1 MIKILVLG
9 AMVVSALASAGSAS
23 AANWT
28 SNGPIANYTATAPAA
43 KLAIASPSN
52 PLTICTN
59 VSSNG
64 NLNGPTG
71 PVNTGP
77 WNTGNASPKFASCTI
92 AGLVA
97 TVACSTTANLNA
109 VSQAGTVVTGT
120 LSSISCTITRGA
132 CVITVT
138 GSVPTDYDNST
149 GVLTVKSAGQ
159 SLAASAPGACNSIT
173 GFTAASGGNATAQ
186 FGSNTTPIGN
196 LAYTVTSSPIPN
208 IQHN

>member
-28 SNGPIANYTATAPAA
+28 SNGPLNSTATAPTA

-52 PLTICTN
+52 PLTICTA
-59 VSSNG
+59 VSSTNT
-64 NLNGPTG
+64 LSGPTG
-71 PVNTGP
+71 PVNTGS
-77 WNTGNASPKFASCTI
+77 WNTGNAAPKFGSCTI

-97 TVACSTTANLNA
+97 TVACSSTANLNA
-109 VSQAGTVVTGT
+109 DSQAGTVVTGS
-120 LSSISCTITRGA
+120 LSNLSCTITRGS

-138 GSVPTDYDNST
+138 GSVPTTYDNAT
-149 GVLTVKSAGQ
+149 GVLTVQAAGQ
-159 SLAASAPGACNSIT
+159 SLLASAPGACNSIT
-173 GFTAASGGNATAQ
+173 GFTAAGGGLAPAQ
-186 FGSNTTPIGN
+186 FGSNTAPIGN
-196 LAYTVTSSPIPN
+196 LAYSVTSTPKPN